1 MMEDVLLRFPHVGY
15 QIFEQLN
22 NSFLINCREV
32 SNSWK
37 NFIDNEKL
45 PWIRMIVQ
53 HIKPLAS
60 PWKKFLQKSNYE
72 SLVEIALSVIQYY
85 KEFNCVPENTVPLHF
100 AAMTGKTEII
110 ERLIQK
116 GSQLNKIR
124 GAGICE
130 EAWQVTSRE
139 ISDYYEGGVRPKLLL
154 QHKKKKSL
162 NLRRQIG
169 FRKWK

>member
-1 MMEDVLLRFPHVGY
+1 
-15 QIFEQLN
+15 
-22 NSFLINCREV
+22 
-32 SNSWK
+32 
-37 NFIDNEKL
+37 
-45 PWIRMIVQ
+45 MIVQ

-60 PWKKFLQKSNYE
+60 PWKIFLCKSNYNY
-72 SLVEIALSVIQYY
+72 LVEIASSIIQYY

-100 AAMTGKTEII
+100 AAMTGNNEII

-116 GSQLNKIR
+116 GSQLSKIR

-139 ISDYYEGGVRPKLLL
+139 ISDYYEGGVCPKYTRR
-154 QHKKKKSL
+154 KKSL
-162 NLRRQIG
+162 SMRRQIG